1 MPEQGK
7 QLRLGNAQ
15 RAQRAVVLQLLRDDH
30 AERWTRAELEREITD
45 LPLLAI
51 DRAVVSLAENGVVRT
66 SGQSLC
72 ASVCTRHIDALG
84 LIAI

>member
-7 QLRLGNAQ
+7 QFPLRDAM
-15 RAQRAVVLQLLRDDH
+15 RAQRAVVLQLLRDDRT
-30 AERWTRAELEREITD
+30 ERWTRAELERELGD
-45 LPLLAI
+45 LPLLTI

-72 ASVCTRHIDALG
+72 ASVCTRYIDTLG